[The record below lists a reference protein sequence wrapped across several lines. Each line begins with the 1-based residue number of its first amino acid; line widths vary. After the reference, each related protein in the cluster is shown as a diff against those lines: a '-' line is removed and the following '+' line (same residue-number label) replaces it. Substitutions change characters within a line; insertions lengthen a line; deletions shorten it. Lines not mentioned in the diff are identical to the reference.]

1 VLLENH
7 MPSATLAPTPS
18 APSRNTTPA
27 APPPRATDDEI
38 LGITSPRK
46 NSPRDTQQLEFD
58 FDADV
63 PTSTTT
69 LSSRA
74 RAGVWPDEGLA
85 VPSANEN
92 QLQIPRSARNDN
104 PQKIVDT
111 RTANA
116 PDASVNATNAHATIP
131 EPAHLR
137 ATLDA
142 NPELR
147 AAWRDA
153 TAYRESFATPDAARE
168 ATALL
173 ADVNHMDA
181 LFFSRRPED
190 HASLARAIA
199 NMDPAAFTSLAQAMQ
214 SIAAG
219 SVAQALLPV
228 PQATTSAL
236 APHLQPRANTSENS
250 PQAAWLHDESST
262 QPHATQAQ
270 ARMPVLPETASNA
283 HPQSRN
289 SSPADHAEQNQ
300 NQLQIPR
307 YARNDNTLRDADADG
322 LRTAGV
328 SPAPLTSSPHAQLAA
343 NSATAN
349 EPQLAFLH
357 AANAAAVEGVV
368 AAIEAQVARL
378 LPEGVAKNARTRV
391 VGEIYREL
399 DSSLRSNPQFA
410 AQLRDAFRSGSV
422 DDGHQRA
429 IVSLLTGRARQA
441 LPGVA
446 KRVLSEWTST
456 IVSAANERRT
466 RQRTAERRIDI
477 AGSSGA
483 GNDGRRSMSPRDLD
497 YARLTD
503 ADILNL

>member
-1 VLLENH
+1 
-7 MPSATLAPTPS
+7 MPSATLAP
-18 APSRNTTPA
+18 A
-27 APPPRATDDEI
+27 APPPATSTPSPSRNEAPIAPSRATDDEI

-46 NSPRDTQQLEFD
+46 NPPRDTQQLEFD
-58 FDADV
+58 FDAA
-63 PTSTTT
+63 S
-69 LSSRA
+69 SSRDVIPSEA
-74 RAGVWPDEGLA
+74 SALFSSGPAAPVRADAQSRNLSLDDRA
-85 VPSANEN
+85 DSPS
-92 QLQIPRSARNDN
+92 
-104 PQKIVDT
+104 T
-111 RTANA
+111 H
-116 PDASVNATNAHATIP
+116 ATTIP

-137 ATLDA
+137 ATFDA

-147 AAWRDA
+147 SAWRDA
-153 TAYRESFATPDAARE
+153 SAYRESFATPEAARQ

-190 HASLARAIA
+190 HASLARTIA
-199 NMDPAAFTSLAQAMQ
+199 NLDPAAFASLAQAMQ
-214 SIAAG
+214 SIAANADG
-219 SVAQALLPV
+219 SRTAGLRPAPLTSPPV
-228 PQATTSAL
+228 GARPSAHITDAPERDAWQPNAPSTTSVSS
-236 APHLQPRANTSENS
+236 RAR
-250 PQAAWLHDESST
+250 ADVW
-262 QPHATQAQ
+262 
-270 ARMPVLPETASNA
+270 PVEG
-283 HPQSRN
+283 
-289 SSPADHAEQNQ
+289 PAVPSAND

-307 YARNDNTLRDADADG
+307 SARNDNTLRDANANAD
-322 LRTAGV
+322 
-328 SPAPLTSSPHAQLAA
+328 
-343 NSATAN
+343 ATAN
-349 EPQLAFLH
+349 ESQLAFLH

-368 AAIEAQVARL
+368 AAIEAQVERL

-399 DSSLRSNPQFA
+399 DSSLRSNPQFV
-410 AQLRDAFRSGSV
+410 AQLRDAFRSGSL

-429 IVSLLTGRARQA
+429 IVSLLTGRARQT

>member
-1 VLLENH
+1 VL
-7 MPSATLAPTPS
+7 T
-18 APSRNTTPA
+18 R
-27 APPPRATDDEI
+27 APPP
-38 LGITSPRK
+38 SP
-46 NSPRDTQQLEFD
+46 SP
-58 FDADV
+58 
-63 PTSTTT
+63 
-69 LSSRA
+69 
-74 RAGVWPDEGLA
+74 
-85 VPSANEN
+85 
-92 QLQIPRSARNDN
+92 
-104 PQKIVDT
+104 
-111 RTANA
+111 
-116 PDASVNATNAHATIP
+116 
-131 EPAHLR
+131 HLR
-137 ATLDA
+137 ATFDA

-153 TAYRESFATPDAARE
+153 SAYRESFATPDAARQ

-173 ADVNHMDA
+173 ADVNHTDA

-199 NMDPAAFTSLAQAMQ
+199 NLDPAAFTSLANAMQ
-214 SIAAG
+214 TIAANADG
-219 SVAQALLPV
+219 SRAAGTFSDALAARPASLPSPPVGARHAV
-228 PQATTSAL
+228 PERDAWHDAGHSPSAVPSEASAPTTTSMSS
-236 APHLQPRANTSENS
+236 RARADVR
-250 PQAAWLHDESST
+250 PDEG
-262 QPHATQAQ
+262 
-270 ARMPVLPETASNA
+270 
-283 HPQSRN
+283 
-289 SSPADHAEQNQ
+289 PAVSFAND

-307 YARNDNTLRDADADG
+307 YGRNDNALRDANTN
-322 LRTAGV
+322 TA
-328 SPAPLTSSPHAQLAA
+328 AQSAA

-349 EPQLAFLH
+349 ESQLAFLH

-368 AAIEAQVARL
+368 AAIEAQVERL

-410 AQLRDAFRSGSV
+410 AQLRDAFRSGSL

-456 IVSAANERRT
+456 IMSAANERRT

>member
-7 MPSATLAPTPS
+7 MPSATLAPTSS
-18 APSRNTTPA
+18 APSSNTAPA

-38 LGITSPRK
+38 LGITTPRK
-46 NSPRDTQQLEFD
+46 TPPRDAAQLEFD
-58 FDADV
+58 FDAAEAANSADALRTAGTFSDALAARPAPLPSAQNENSNAPV
-63 PTSTTT
+63 AQPSN
-69 LSSRA
+69 A
-74 RAGVWPDEGLA
+74 RAISL
-85 VPSANEN
+85 
-92 QLQIPRSARNDN
+92 
-104 PQKIVDT
+104 
-111 RTANA
+111 
-116 PDASVNATNAHATIP
+116 P

-137 ATLDA
+137 ATFDA

-147 AAWRDA
+147 SAWRDA
-153 TAYRESFATPDAARE
+153 SAYRESFATPDAARQ

-190 HASLARAIA
+190 HASLARAIS
-199 NMDPAAFTSLAQAMQ
+199 NLDPAAFASLANAMQ
-214 SIAAG
+214 TIAANADG
-219 SVAQALLPV
+219 SRTAGLRPATPVAQAFLPV
-228 PQATTSAL
+228 PQATTSAI
-236 APHLQPRANTSENS
+236 APHLQPRANPSENA
-250 PQAAWLHDESST
+250 PQAAALHNEGST

-270 ARMPVLPETASNA
+270 AGMPVLPDTANRA
-283 HPQSRN
+283 DAQSRN
-289 SSPADHAEQNQ
+289 LSSTDHAEQNQ
-300 NQLQIPR
+300 NRRQ
-307 YARNDNTLRDADADG
+307 DAGA
-322 LRTAGV
+322 RTAN
-328 SPAPLTSSPHAQLAA
+328 AAQFAA

-349 EPQLAFLH
+349 ESQLAFLH

-368 AAIEAQVARL
+368 AAIEAQVERL

-410 AQLRDAFRSGSV
+410 AQLRDAFRSGSL

-466 RQRTAERRIDI
+466 RKRTAERRIDI
-477 AGSSGA
+477 AGSSRA

-503 ADILNL
+503 ANILNL

>member
-1 VLLENH
+1 MLLENR
-7 MPSATLAPTPS
+7 MPSATLAPA
-18 APSRNTTPA
+18 APLAATSTASPLRNAAPA
-27 APPPRATDDEI
+27 APAPPRATDDEI
-38 LGITSPRK
+38 LGIVSPRK
-46 NSPRDTQQLEFD
+46 NPPRDTQQLEFD
-58 FDADV
+58 FDAASSSHDAI
-63 PTSTTT
+63 PSEASALSASGPAQPGHADAQLRN
-69 LSSRA
+69 LSSNDRA
-74 RAGVWPDEGLA
+74 DLPA
-85 VPSANEN
+85 
-92 QLQIPRSARNDN
+92 
-104 PQKIVDT
+104 
-111 RTANA
+111 
-116 PDASVNATNAHATIP
+116 AHATIP

-137 ATLDA
+137 ATFDA

-147 AAWRDA
+147 SAWRDA
-153 TAYRESFATPDAARE
+153 SAYRESFATPDAARQ

-199 NMDPAAFTSLAQAMQ
+199 NLDPAAFASLAEAMQ

-219 SVAQALLPV
+219 SVAQASAERRLMDMTTV
-228 PQATTSAL
+228 PQATTSAI
-236 APHLQPRANTSENS
+236 APHLQPRANPPENAPHRMS
-250 PQAAWLHDESST
+250 SHDESST
-262 QPHATQAQ
+262 QPRDMQAQ
-270 ARMPVLPETASNA
+270 AGMPVLSDTANRA
-283 HPQSRN
+283 DARSRN
-289 SSPADHAEQNQ
+289 LSSTDHAEQNQ
-300 NQLQIPR
+300 NRRQ
-307 YARNDNTLRDADADG
+307 DAGAT
-322 LRTAGV
+322 TAN
-328 SPAPLTSSPHAQLAA
+328 AAQFAA
-343 NSATAN
+343 SSATAT
-349 EPQLAFLH
+349 ESQLAFLH

-368 AAIEAQVARL
+368 AAIEAQVQRL

-391 VGEIYREL
+391 VSEIYREL
-399 DSSLRSNPQFA
+399 
-410 AQLRDAFRSGSV
+410 

-429 IVSLLTGRARQA
+429 IVSLLTGRARQT

>member
-1 VLLENH
+1 MLLENR
-7 MPSATLAPTPS
+7 MPSATRA
-18 APSRNTTPA
+18 PA
-27 APPPRATDDEI
+27 APLAATSTASPLRNAAPAAPAPPRATDDEI

-46 NSPRDTQQLEFD
+46 NPPRDTQQLEFD
-58 FDADV
+58 FDAADAADSADGLR
-63 PTSTTT
+63 T
-69 LSSRA
+69 
-74 RAGVWPDEGLA
+74 AGTFSDALA
-85 VPSANEN
+85 AQSAPLPSA
-92 QLQIPRSARNDN
+92 QNDN
-104 PQKIVDT
+104 SNTPVAH
-111 RTANA
+111 TA
-116 PDASVNATNAHATIP
+116 NAHATIP

-137 ATLDA
+137 ATFDA

-147 AAWRDA
+147 SAWRDA
-153 TAYRESFATPDAARE
+153 SAYRESFATPDAARQ

-199 NMDPAAFTSLAQAMQ
+199 NLDPAAFASLAEAMQ

-219 SVAQALLPV
+219 SVAQASAERRLMEMTTV
-228 PQATTSAL
+228 PQATTSAI
-236 APHLQPRANTSENS
+236 APHLHPLANATENAPHRMS
-250 PQAAWLHDESST
+250 SLDESST

-270 ARMPVLPETASNA
+270 ASADRRPREMTPVLPETA
-283 HPQSRN
+283 
-289 SSPADHAEQNQ
+289 NQ
-300 NQLQIPR
+300 
-307 YARNDNTLRDADADG
+307 A
-322 LRTAGV
+322 
-328 SPAPLTSSPHAQLAA
+328 HAQ
-343 NSATAN
+343 SATAN
-349 EPQLAFLH
+349 ESQLAFLH

-368 AAIEAQVARL
+368 AAIEAQVERL
-378 LPEGVAKNARTRV
+378 LPKGVAKNARTRV

-410 AQLRDAFRSGSV
+410 AQLRDAFRSGSL

-429 IVSLLTGRARQA
+429 IVSLLTGRARQT

-503 ADILNL
+503 SDILNL

>member
-1 VLLENH
+1 MPVLLENH
-7 MPSATLAPTPS
+7 MPSATLAPAAPSPATSTS
-18 APSRNTTPA
+18 APSRNAAPA
-27 APPPRATDDEI
+27 APAPPRATDDEI
-38 LGITSPRK
+38 LGIVSPRK
-46 NSPRDTQQLEFD
+46 NPPRDTQQLEFD
-58 FDADV
+58 FDAADAADSADGFR
-63 PTSTTT
+63 T
-69 LSSRA
+69 
-74 RAGVWPDEGLA
+74 AGTFSDALA
-85 VPSANEN
+85 AQSAPLPSA
-92 QLQIPRSARNDN
+92 QNDN
-104 PQKIVDT
+104 SNTPVAH
-111 RTANA
+111 TANA
-116 PDASVNATNAHATIP
+116 QATTIP

-137 ATLDA
+137 ATFDA

-147 AAWRDA
+147 SAWRDA
-153 TAYRESFATPDAARE
+153 SAYRESFATPDAARQ

-190 HASLARAIA
+190 HASLARTIA
-199 NMDPAAFTSLAQAMQ
+199 NLDPAAFASLAQAMQ

-219 SVAQALLPV
+219 SAALAVAAPSVAQSFLTV
-228 PQATTSAL
+228 PQATTSTV
-236 APHLQPRANTSENS
+236 APHLQPRANASENAPRAIS
-250 PQAAWLHDESST
+250 SHDEGST
-262 QPHATQAQ
+262 RPHATQAQ
-270 ARMPVLPETASNA
+270 AGMPVLPDTENRTHA
-283 HPQSRN
+283 QSRN
-289 SSPADHAEQNQ
+289 LSSTDHAEQNQ
-300 NQLQIPR
+300 NRRQ
-307 YARNDNTLRDADADG
+307 DAGAT
-322 LRTAGV
+322 TAN
-328 SPAPLTSSPHAQLAA
+328 AAQLAA
-343 NSATAN
+343 NNAQSATAN
-349 EPQLAFLH
+349 ESQLAFLH

-410 AQLRDAFRSGSV
+410 AQLRDAFRSGSL

-429 IVSLLTGRARQA
+429 IVSLLTGRARQT

>member
-1 VLLENH
+1 MPVLLENR
-7 MPSATLAPTPS
+7 MPSATLAPA
-18 APSRNTTPA
+18 APLAATSTASPLRNAAPA
-27 APPPRATDDEI
+27 APAPPRATDDEI
-38 LGITSPRK
+38 LGIVSPRK
-46 NSPRDTQQLEFD
+46 NPPRDTQQLEFD
-58 FDADV
+58 FDAADAADSADGLR
-63 PTSTTT
+63 T
-69 LSSRA
+69 
-74 RAGVWPDEGLA
+74 AGTFSDALA
-85 VPSANEN
+85 AQSAPLPSA
-92 QLQIPRSARNDN
+92 QNDN
-104 PQKIVDT
+104 SNTPVAH
-111 RTANA
+111 TA
-116 PDASVNATNAHATIP
+116 NAHATIP

-137 ATLDA
+137 ATFDA

-147 AAWRDA
+147 SAWRDA
-153 TAYRESFATPDAARE
+153 SAYRESFPTPDAARQ

-199 NMDPAAFTSLAQAMQ
+199 NLDPAAFTSLANAMQ
-214 SIAAG
+214 TIAA
-219 SVAQALLPV
+219 SSAHVSAAPPVALASADRRLMEMTTV
-228 PQATTSAL
+228 PQAATSAI
-236 APHLQPRANTSENS
+236 APHLQPRANASENAPRAIS
-250 PQAAWLHDESST
+250 SHDEGST
-262 QPHATQAQ
+262 RPHATQAQ
-270 ARMPVLPETASNA
+270 AGMPVLPDTANRA
-283 HPQSRN
+283 DAQSRN
-289 SSPADHAEQNQ
+289 LSSTDHAEQNQ
-300 NQLQIPR
+300 NRRQ
-307 YARNDNTLRDADADG
+307 DAGAT
-322 LRTAGV
+322 TAN
-328 SPAPLTSSPHAQLAA
+328 AAQLAA
-343 NSATAN
+343 NNAQSATAN
-349 EPQLAFLH
+349 ESQLAFLH

-378 LPEGVAKNARTRV
+378 LPEGVAKNARARV

-410 AQLRDAFRSGSV
+410 AQLRDAFRSGSL

-456 IVSAANERRT
+456 IMSAANERRT

-483 GNDGRRSMSPRDLD
+483 GNDGRKSMSPRDLD
-497 YARLTD
+497 YARLSD

>member
-1 VLLENH
+1 
-7 MPSATLAPTPS
+7 MPSATLGPTSS
-18 APSRNTTPA
+18 APSSNTAPA

-46 NSPRDTQQLEFD
+46 TPTRDAAQLEFD
-58 FDADV
+58 FDATEAANNADALRTAETPSDAPV
-63 PTSTTT
+63 AQASN
-69 LSSRA
+69 A
-74 RAGVWPDEGLA
+74 RATSL
-85 VPSANEN
+85 
-92 QLQIPRSARNDN
+92 
-104 PQKIVDT
+104 
-111 RTANA
+111 
-116 PDASVNATNAHATIP
+116 P

-137 ATLDA
+137 ATFDA

-153 TAYRESFATPDAARE
+153 SAYRESFATPDAARQ

-199 NMDPAAFTSLAQAMQ
+199 NLDPAAFTSLANAMQ
-214 SIAAG
+214 TIAAG
-219 SVAQALLPV
+219 SVAQASAPPPVAQSFLTV
-228 PQATTSAL
+228 PQATASAV
-236 APHLQPRANTSENS
+236 APDLQPRVNASENTPHATAS
-250 PQAAWLHDESST
+250 HNESST

-270 ARMPVLPETASNA
+270 AGMPVLPDRADA
-283 HPQSRN
+283 QSRN
-289 SSPADHAEQNQ
+289 LSSTDHAEQNQ
-300 NQLQIPR
+300 NRRQ
-307 YARNDNTLRDADADG
+307 DAGAT
-322 LRTAGV
+322 TAN
-328 SPAPLTSSPHAQLAA
+328 AAQFAA
-343 NSATAN
+343 SGATAN
-349 EPQLAFLH
+349 ESQLAFLH
-357 AANAAAVEGVV
+357 SANAAAVESVV
-368 AAIEAQVARL
+368 TAIEAQVARL

-410 AQLRDAFRSGSV
+410 AQLRDAFRSGSL

-456 IVSAANERRT
+456 IMSAANERRT

-483 GNDGRRSMSPRDLD
+483 GNDGRKSMSPRDLD
-497 YARLTD
+497 YARLSD

>member
-1 VLLENH
+1 
-7 MPSATLAPTPS
+7 MPSATLAPA
-18 APSRNTTPA
+18 APLAATSTASPLRNAAPA
-27 APPPRATDDEI
+27 APATPRATDDEI
-38 LGITSPRK
+38 LGIVSPRK
-46 NSPRDTQQLEFD
+46 NPPRDTQQLEFD
-58 FDADV
+58 FDAASSSQSHDV
-63 PTSTTT
+63 IPSEASA
-69 LSSRA
+69 LSASEPAMPVRADAQSRNLSLDD
-74 RAGVWPDEGLA
+74 RADLPA
-85 VPSANEN
+85 
-92 QLQIPRSARNDN
+92 
-104 PQKIVDT
+104 
-111 RTANA
+111 
-116 PDASVNATNAHATIP
+116 AHATIP

-137 ATLDA
+137 ATFDA

-147 AAWRDA
+147 SAWRDA
-153 TAYRESFATPDAARE
+153 SAYRESFATPDAARQ

-199 NMDPAAFTSLAQAMQ
+199 NLDPAAFASLAEAMQ

-219 SVAQALLPV
+219 SVAQASGERRLMEMTTV
-228 PQATTSAL
+228 PQATTSAI
-236 APHLQPRANTSENS
+236 APHLHPRANPPENAPHRMS
-250 PQAAWLHDESST
+250 SHDESST
-262 QPHATQAQ
+262 QPRDMQAQ
-270 ARMPVLPETASNA
+270 ASTDRRPMEMMPVLHETASNA
-283 HPQSRN
+283 H
-289 SSPADHAEQNQ
+289 
-300 NQLQIPR
+300 
-307 YARNDNTLRDADADG
+307 
-322 LRTAGV
+322 
-328 SPAPLTSSPHAQLAA
+328 AQ
-343 NSATAN
+343 SATAN
-349 EPQLAFLH
+349 ESQLAFLH

-368 AAIEAQVARL
+368 AAIEAQVERL

-410 AQLRDAFRSGSV
+410 AQLRDAFRSGSL

-429 IVSLLTGRARQA
+429 IVSLLTGRARQT